1 MVEAA
6 RRDGASV
13 RLLRWDYHA
22 CLDPIAQ
29 IDGAHAA
36 LTDQADWNAA
46 TWDMD
51 PQMLEPLAVGIERL
65 YDASKVGITVRAIW
79 PGDDPQRFQRVTI
92 DRMLAIVRE
101 GTVGTKTVYV
111 VMHPSGEHP

>member
-6 RRDGASV
+6 HRNGASV
-13 RLLRWDYHA
+13 RLLRWGYHA
-22 CLDPIAQ
+22 CVGPVVH
-29 IDGAHAA
+29 IDGAHEA
-36 LTDQADWNAA
+36 LTAQADWNAA

-51 PQMLEPLAVGIERL
+51 PRLLEPLAVGIERL

-79 PGDDPQRFQRVTI
+79 QGDDPQRFERVTI

-101 GTVGTKTVYV
+101 GSIGTKTVYV
-111 VMHPSGEHP
+111 VMRPGGEHL